1 MFYIERLFLSSM
13 KYNNPSITVDGILI
27 KNHQILLIQRK
38 NQPFK
43 GKWALPGGFVE
54 YREKTEDTV
63 IREVLEETGLKTK
76 INQLAGVY
84 SDPGRD
90 PRGHTITIA
99 YILDIIG
106 GELVAGDDASN
117 VNFFNVNKLP
127 NLSFD
132 HSKII
137 NEALQGFY
145 RGVLSKM

>member
-1 MFYIERLFLSSM
+1 MVYKS
-13 KYNNPSITVDGILI
+13 PSITADGILI
-27 KNHQILLIQRK
+27 KNQQILLVKRK

-54 YREKTEDTV
+54 YGEKTEDTV

-84 SDPGRD
+84 SDPDRD
-90 PRGHTITIA
+90 PRGHTITVA

-106 GELVAGDDASN
+106 GELVAGDDASD
-117 VNFFNVNKLP
+117 VKFFNVKELP
-127 NLSFD
+127 DLSFD

-137 NEALQGFY
+137 NEVLQRFY
-145 RGVLSKM
+145 HDVLSKM